1 MSAPATT
8 VGLLPVRL
16 SICGIDELH
25 GFAGADVSD
34 VLSILD
40 PGHPEPEAF
49 QAYAPH
55 RRTNLRFHDVVL
67 PAEGCALPARGDV
80 RRILEFGMA
89 LGAAADARHL
99 LVHCYAGVSRST
111 AAAAILMAQAN
122 PGEEER
128 AFLALM
134 EIRPRAWPNSR
145 MVELADELLARGGAL
160 RAGLDAYYRAA
171 VGRYAGM
178 AEYIR
183 SLGGRDHELP
193 EDAA

>member
-8 VGLLPVRL
+8 VGLLPVRV

-25 GFAGADVSD
+25 GFAGAGVSD

-40 PGHPEPEAF
+40 PGHPEPAAF

-67 PAEGCALPARGDV
+67 PLEGYALPGQGDV
-80 RRILEFGMA
+80 RRILEFGQS
-89 LGAAADARHL
+89 LGAARDARHL
-99 LVHCYAGVSRST
+99 LVHCHAGVSRST
-111 AAAAILMAQAN
+111 AATAILMAQAN

-128 AFLALM
+128 AFLSLL

-171 VGRYAGM
+171 VGRFDGM

-193 EDAA
+193 QDAA